1 MHLLCICYGGIG
13 CVKLIYR
20 AGQLGFFSRCPSYNS
35 ASLSQSYEPMS
46 SSSLHSAPLDRNR
59 RSWHK
64 KSQLVDSMG
73 GEYIVFT
80 HDISLTGMS
89 LFADKQYKPGQICNI
104 DVPVFVGSA
113 LRNYRFNCRVIF
125 SSLCGMKGFRT
136 NLEFLDVP
144 AENRSLI
151 QSVMAR

>member
-1 MHLLCICYGGIG
+1 
-13 CVKLIYR
+13 
-20 AGQLGFFSRCPSYNS
+20 
-35 ASLSQSYEPMS
+35 MS
-46 SSSLHSAPLDRNR
+46 SSSLHNTSIDKNR

-64 KSQLVDSMG
+64 KSQLVDSTG
-73 GEYIVFT
+73 DKYIVFT
-80 HDISLTGMS
+80 HDISLMGMS
-89 LFADKQYKPGQICNI
+89 LFADKQYKPGQICNV

-136 NLEFLDVP
+136 NLEFLDVSS
-144 AENRSLI
+144 ENRTLI

>member
-1 MHLLCICYGGIG
+1 
-13 CVKLIYR
+13 
-20 AGQLGFFSRCPSYNS
+20 
-35 ASLSQSYEPMS
+35 MS
-46 SSSLHSAPLDRNR
+46 SSSLHNTSIDKNR

-64 KSQLVDSMG
+64 RSQLVDSAG
-73 GEYIVFT
+73 DKYIVFT
-80 HDISLTGMS
+80 HDISLMGMS

-136 NLEFLDVP
+136 NLEFLDVSS
-144 AENRSLI
+144 ENRSLI